1 MLHTAPR
8 SMANRI
14 FITDESRPRLH
25 QPTLTTTIIPIT
37 SCSTPVRGR
46 RRYGILT
53 TTCALAARLAPH
65 CGLAGTRRGWRILI
79 ATVIQITSCSTP
91 VRGRRRYGILTT
103 TCALAARLAL
113 HCGLAGT
120 RWGVQRLIA
129 TAIEIT

>member
-1 MLHTAPR
+1 FNT
-8 SMANRI
+8 S
-14 FITDESRPRLH
+14 ESRPRLH
-25 QPTLTTTIIPIT
+25 QPTLTTTIIQIT

-113 HCGLAGT
+113 LCGLDGAWRRCRSLCGSAAENT
-120 RWGVQRLIA
+120 LGCSP
-129 TAIEIT
+129 